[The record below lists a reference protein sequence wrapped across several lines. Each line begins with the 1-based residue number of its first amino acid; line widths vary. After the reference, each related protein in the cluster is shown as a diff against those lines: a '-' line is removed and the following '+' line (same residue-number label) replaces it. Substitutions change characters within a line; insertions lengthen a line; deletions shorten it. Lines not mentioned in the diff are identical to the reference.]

1 MAIPSLPLHV
11 DHGGIRLAGELWMP
25 AGPAAGSARGEP
37 PRAAVLM
44 VPGSGPSDRH
54 NDVLFPPI
62 REHLVANGIAV
73 ASFDKRGVGESTGDW
88 LTAGIVEQADDALA
102 ALDVLRSVAAL
113 QGVPIGLFGH
123 SQGGW
128 VVLDAAARD
137 ERVAF
142 VITNSGPGVTP
153 AEQERHAARDGMMR
167 RGLAADEV
175 TAAMSDFDAMLESMR
190 SGVTFQTFHQGL
202 EADAPR
208 RERLRLLG
216 ELAFVPDDKAVWN
229 LGRRILDHDPR
240 PALER
245 IRCPILALFGAED
258 RLLPVERSA
267 AVYRDAGRDVTVHIF
282 PDADHRCQIGDP
294 PAMAPGYLEAL
305 TKWIRRGWR
314 ARASGHDSATRLA
327 ISAARST

>member
-1 MAIPSLPLHV
+1 MAISSVPLRV
-11 DHGGIRLAGELWMP
+11 DQGGIRLAGELWLP
-25 AGPAAGSARGEP
+25 AGMVGDSAGS
-37 PRAAVLM
+37 PRDERALAAVLM

-54 NDVLFPPI
+54 NDVFFPPI

-88 LTAGIVEQADDALA
+88 LTAGIVEQADDPLTALG
-102 ALDVLRSVAAL
+102 VLRSVAAL

-167 RGLAADEV
+167 RGFALDEV
-175 TAAMSDFDAMLESMR
+175 TAAMADFDAMLESMR
-190 SGVTFQTFHQGL
+190 SGAAFETFRQEL
-202 EADAPR
+202 EAEADR
-208 RERLRLLG
+208 RERFRLLA
-216 ELAFVPDDKAVWN
+216 ELAFVPDDEAVWQ
-229 LGRRILDHDPR
+229 LGGRILDHDPR

-258 RLLPVERSA
+258 RLVPVERS
-267 AVYRDAGRDVTVHIF
+267 VEIYREAGQDVTVHVF
-282 PDADHRCQIGDP
+282 PDPDHRCQVGDP
-294 PAMAPGYLEAL
+294 PAMAPG
-305 TKWIRRGWR
+305 
-314 ARASGHDSATRLA
+314 
-327 ISAARST
+327 